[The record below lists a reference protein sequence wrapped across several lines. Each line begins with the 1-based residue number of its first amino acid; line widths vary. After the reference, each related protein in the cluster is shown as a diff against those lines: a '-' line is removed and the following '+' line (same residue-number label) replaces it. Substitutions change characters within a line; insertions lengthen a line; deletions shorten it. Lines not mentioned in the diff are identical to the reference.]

1 MYSALL
7 SKVAILDTFRR
18 SGELVEEATAP
29 LAAVLEALEGERDTL
44 AALTGVLSRDIQ
56 SAGCAGYLAQTSH
69 LVPAPG
75 GQYLLRPFIFGMDTS
90 LTSDRP
96 DGSVC
101 VYCGILR
108 EELLAMLSGQT
119 PIWDNVYEA
128 FHLLGNRTRFDIL
141 CYLRDHSAYGQELSG
156 RFGLSRN
163 TIHHHMNKLMACG
176 LVRCTTDGNR
186 VYYALDAGAI
196 DLLLEQQRQ
205 LFLGDK
211 PQ

>member
-1 MYSALL
+1 M
-7 SKVAILDTFRR
+7 
-18 SGELVEEATAP
+18 
-29 LAAVLEALEGERDTL
+29 
-44 AALTGVLSRDIQ
+44 LSRDIQ

-119 PIWDNVYEA
+119 PIRDNVYEA